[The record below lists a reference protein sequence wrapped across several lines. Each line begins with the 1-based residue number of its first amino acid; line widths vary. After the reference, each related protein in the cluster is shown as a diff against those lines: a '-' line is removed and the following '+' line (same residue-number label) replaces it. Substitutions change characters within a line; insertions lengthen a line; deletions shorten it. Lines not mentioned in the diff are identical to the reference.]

1 MQMVQGIMETKKRQQ
16 AEMKEE
22 VKVIQKFFDAD
33 QSKKPV
39 VPPLKNEMTFGK
51 P

>member
-1 MQMVQGIMETKKRQQ
+1 MVKGHMETKKRQL

-22 VKVIQKFFDAD
+22 VKIIQKFFDAD

-39 VPPLKNEMTFGK
+39 VPPLPNEITFGK

>member
-1 MQMVQGIMETKKRQQ
+1 MVKGHMETKKRQL
-16 AEMKEE
+16 AEMNEE
-22 VKVIQKFFDAD
+22 VKIIQKFFDAD

-39 VPPLKNEMTFGK
+39 VPPLANEITFGK